1 MSSSLHPERWPLR
14 TRLIVEQVV
23 LIAIVCAGI
32 GVVSV
37 FALRDFQVNQLDQ
50 RLDEASRRLERG
62 GPPPLPGMVPGGPLD
77 RPGFSP
83 GTMVVFFRASGVDG
97 ARILPDRDSPD
108 ELVADD
114 VRALASVPTDARAR
128 TVHLG
133 ADLGEYRVVAVRARD
148 GTVMVTGLPMSDV
161 DSVVL
166 RMAFIVGGVALA
178 GLVAVSLAG
187 ALIIR
192 RTLRPL
198 ERVAATAGRVAE
210 LPLHEGEVAL
220 AERVPAGDANPDTE
234 VGQVGL
240 ALNSMLDH
248 VGQAL
253 SARHASETRVRQFVA
268 DASHE
273 LRTPLAAIRGYAEL
287 TRRSGKDVPA
297 EVGHAMRRVESEA
310 VRMTSLVE
318 DLLLLARLDAGRPLG
333 RDAVDLSRVVVDSVS
348 DARIAGPEHDWRLEL
363 PPEPVTVP
371 GDGHKLQ
378 QVLVN
383 LLSNARVHTPAGT
396 TVTTSLGPDGDDVVL
411 AVLDDGPGI
420 PPELQGEVFERFSR
434 GDTSRSRAA
443 GSTGLGLSIVSAVVA
458 AHGGGVSV
466 ESRPGRTRFAVRLP
480 GAQAAHRRGTT
491 TA

>member
-1 MSSSLHPERWPLR
+1 MSSSLHPKRWPLR

-32 GVVSV
+32 GIVSV
-37 FALRDFQVNQLDQ
+37 FALRDFQINQLDQ
-50 RLDEASRRLERG
+50 RLREASGRVERG
-62 GPPPLPGMVPGGPLD
+62 GPLMPGMIPPNPLD
-77 RPGFSP
+77 RPGFPP
-83 GTMVVFFRASGVDG
+83 GTLVVFIRTSGVDG
-97 ARILPDRDSPD
+97 TRIQPGKDRPDDLPAG
-108 ELVADD
+108 EL
-114 VRALASVPTDARAR
+114 RALASVPADATAR
-128 TVHLG
+128 TVQLG
-133 ADLGEYRVVAVRARD
+133 AELGEHRVMAVRGRD
-148 GTVMVTGLPMSDV
+148 GTVMVTGLPMAEV

-166 RMAFIVGGVALA
+166 RMGFIVGGVALA

-192 RTLRPL
+192 KTLRPL

-210 LPLHEGEVAL
+210 LPLHQGEVAL
-220 AERVPAGDANPDTE
+220 AERVPEGDANPDTE

-248 VGQAL
+248 VGEAL

-287 TRRSGKDVPA
+287 TRRTSEEVPP
-297 EVGHAMRRVESEA
+297 EIGHAMRRVESEA

-333 RDAVDLSRVVVDSVS
+333 RESVDLSRVVVDSVS

-363 PPEPVTVP
+363 PPEPVTVS
-371 GDGHKLQ
+371 GDAHKLQ

-396 TVTTSLGPDGDDVVL
+396 TVTTSLRCEGEGEDGGGGGGGGGCVVM
-411 AVLDDGPGI
+411 VVSDDGPGI
-420 PPELQGEVFERFSR
+420 PDGLQGEVFERFSR

-443 GSTGLGLSIVSAVVA
+443 GSTGLGLSIVAAVVA
-458 AHGGGVSV
+458 AHEGEVSV
-466 ESRPGRTRFAVRLP
+466 ESRPGRTRFVVRLP
-480 GAQAAHRRGTT
+480 G
-491 TA
+491 